1 MMPQTAIEI
10 REVFRSS
17 CETPP
22 DLNCGGKGH
31 VADVSEF
38 ERRRA
43 LLPASWEGWDASYRR
58 CSRSDR
64 NRRCGLDA
72 VSQSARRQ
80 EPASPDGELGDSSV
94 EYTGQGTVDQD
105 HRIWIWLFDNPDS
118 STWPDSSPLA
128 VAMLTEN
135 GASNKF
141 TGLPKQVYF
150 GTVYD
155 EAGGYDGTAGPPPA
169 GTPTHGVRDG

>member
-1 MMPQTAIEI
+1 MRRT
-10 REVFRSS
+10 V
-17 CETPP
+17 
-22 DLNCGGKGH
+22 
-31 VADVSEF
+31 VA
-38 ERRRA
+38 RA
-43 LLPASWEGWDASYRR
+43 LITIVIVALTLSANLLAGKNQPAQTGNLAI
-58 CSRSDR
+58 
-64 NRRCGLDA
+64 
-72 VSQSARRQ
+72 
-80 EPASPDGELGDSSV
+80 SV
-94 EYTGQGTVDQD
+94 EYTGKGTVDQD

-150 GTVYD
+150 GTAYD

-169 GTPTHGVRDG
+169 GTPIMVYGMADGGTAKAVETGGDDAAVKATFDDSVRMP